1 MKDRL
6 KELVKDLV
14 GEYTEA
20 ERGWID
26 RFNLKL
32 KSKYPYYCEQ
42 EWIYLGLRDGIQRC
56 LMLLINKFPEI
67 EPYARELLK
76 EVQKLNYEYIE
87 EESKNIDKEFGA
99 CKRE

>member
-14 GEYTEA
+14 GEYAEA

-32 KSKYPYYCEQ
+32 S
-42 EWIYLGLRDGIQRC
+42 
-56 LMLLINKFPEI
+56 
-67 EPYARELLK
+67 
-76 EVQKLNYEYIE
+76 LNILTTANGNGYTSVYEM
-87 EESKNIDKEFGA
+87 EFRGV
-99 CKRE
+99 